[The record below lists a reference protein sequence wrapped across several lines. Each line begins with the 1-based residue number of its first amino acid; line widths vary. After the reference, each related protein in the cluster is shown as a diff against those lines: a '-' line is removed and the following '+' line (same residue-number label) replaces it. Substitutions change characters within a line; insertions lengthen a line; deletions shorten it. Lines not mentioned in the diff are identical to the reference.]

1 MIAASVNCGNAKN
14 IVLGPKPTPKVLT
27 SNLYLR
33 HDGNPLGH
41 LEESWGNLKL
51 LFRDAT
57 ILSFFDD

>member
-41 LEESWGNLKL
+41 LEES
-51 LFRDAT
+51 
-57 ILSFFDD
+57 